1 MLYARMY
8 SHPTH
13 KLIQDRPGYSIP
25 SSFARPLHVRL
36 AKPNFDVERRS
47 APMLSPTL
55 QRSQSLKLMGE
66 EIEMSVLTDA
76 RWAAGQVHDGRW
88 GTRGNYP

>member
-1 MLYARMY
+1 MY

-13 KLIQDRPGYSIP
+13 ELIQDQATVFPRLSLDLYMCGLLKLNIVWMWKDVLLPCSL
-25 SSFARPLHVRL
+25 ARL
-36 AKPNFDVERRS
+36 AEKP
-47 APMLSPTL
+47 
-55 QRSQSLKLMGE
+55 KLLGE